1 MGYPYYVLWI
11 GTRRGHR
18 GAKRFTPSGP
28 MFFVDGRRKPF
39 MSHSNTWADEVAC
52 MPGCRVLAFDTGHW
66 VMVAA
71 PEAFNDA
78 VVDWL
83 AATDTVH

>member
-1 MGYPYYVLWI
+1 MDRHAP
-11 GTRRGHR
+11 R
-18 GAKRFTPSGP
+18 PSQGEAVHAQRP
-28 MFFVDGRRKPF
+28 DVFVDGRRKPF
-39 MSHSNTWADEVAC
+39 MFHSNTWADEVAC